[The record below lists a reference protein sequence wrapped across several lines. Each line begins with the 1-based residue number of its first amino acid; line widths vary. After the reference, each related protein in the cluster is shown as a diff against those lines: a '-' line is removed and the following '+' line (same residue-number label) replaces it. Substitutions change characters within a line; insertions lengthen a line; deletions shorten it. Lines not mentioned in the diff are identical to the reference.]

1 MKRKTITQSL
11 ATVLLA
17 VAMPLTAQVPQLI
30 NFQGRIAVGTT
41 NFEGSGQFKFAL
53 VNADGSTTYWSNDSS
68 STGGGEPTAAVTL
81 PVVKGLYS
89 VLLGDATLP
98 NMTVVPSS
106 VFSNGDVHLRV
117 WFNDGVNGFHH
128 LTPDQRIAAVGY
140 AMMAA
145 NVPDGSITG
154 DKIAPGAVGASQL
167 APDAVMGSLDAAGVG
182 FVPSGGVILSE
193 QENNT
198 ALLDAGYV
206 KILGTVPKPA
216 WIELAEPETLR
227 FEGETAIWTGSEVI
241 YWGGTDFF
249 FGDITNSGERFNPST
264 NTWTPMSDEG
274 APSIR
279 SFPESLWTGSQ
290 MIIWGGED
298 FDLGGPANTGALY
311 DPETDTWTEMSTGGA
326 PLLMFPEVL
335 WAGDRMIVWGGWDPI
350 DGNPTNTGAMYDPE
364 TDTWAEIS
372 DVNAP
377 VARDSA
383 IILWTGT
390 EMIVWGGFDIDG
402 FPDDTGA
409 RYNPATD
416 TWTTMSFVG
425 APALMYGFE
434 NPPVVF
440 WSGAEMLI
448 WGLSGFD
455 EDLGT
460 PIYAGGR
467 YNPATNTWA
476 AMSTEDAPNPFN
488 LDAYDYKPSTA
499 WTGTEM
505 ILWFGKDNNG
515 GARYNPA
522 TDTWTPISQNQAP
535 DQTSGNSR
543 TLWTGTELLNW
554 GGWFND
560 TGEYNYGSRY
570 NPATN
575 TWKKISS
582 TNALFAYDPVPTVV
596 WTGSQMIV
604 MPHLEGSHGFLEP
617 PYSYTP
623 SDTDFFFIY
632 QRP

>member
-53 VNADGSTTYWSNDSS
+53 VNADGSATYWSNDSS

-154 DKIAPGAVGASQL
+154 AKIAPGAIGASQL
-167 APDAVMGSLDAAGVG
+167 ASDAVMGSLDAAGVG
-182 FVPSGGVILSE
+182 FVPSGGIILSE
-193 QENNT
+193 QETNP
-198 ALLDAGYV
+198 ALVNAGYV
-206 KILGTVPKPA
+206 KINGTVPKPA
-216 WIELAEPETLR
+216 WTEMANSEIFR
-227 FEGETAIWTGSEVI
+227 YEGETAIWTGSEVI
-241 YWGGTDFF
+241 YWGGMDYF
-249 FGDITNSGERFNPST
+249 FGDSTNSGERFNPST
-264 NTWTPMSDEG
+264 NTWTPMSDDG

-279 SFPESLWTGSQ
+279 LFPKSLWTGSR

-298 FDLGGPANTGALY
+298 MDLGDYSNTGALY
-311 DPETDTWTEMSTGGA
+311 DPETDTWTEMSTEDA
-326 PLLMFPEVL
+326 PHLMFPKVF
-335 WAGDRMIVWGGWDPI
+335 WAGERMIVWGGWDPFEWT
-350 DGNPTNTGAMYDPE
+350 PTNTGAMYDPE
-364 TDTWAEIS
+364 TDTWTEIS

-383 IILWTGT
+383 IILWTGS

-402 FPDDTGA
+402 FPEDTGA
-409 RYNPATD
+409 RYNPSTN
-416 TWTTMSFVG
+416 TWTAMSFAG
-425 APALMYGFE
+425 APALIYDFDH
-434 NPPVVF
+434 PPVVF
-440 WSGAEMLI
+440 WSGTEMLI

-467 YNPATNTWA
+467 YKPATNSWT
-476 AMSTEDAPNPFN
+476 AMATEDAPEPFGF
-488 LDAYDYKPSTA
+488 DGYDYKPSTA

-515 GARYNPA
+515 GARYNP
-522 TDTWTPISQNQAP
+522 TSDTWTPISLNQAP

-543 TLWTGTELLNW
+543 TLWTGTELLDW
-554 GGWFND
+554 GGWLINSGF
-560 TGEYNYGSRY
+560 YNYGSRY
-570 NPATN
+570 NPETD

-582 TNALFAYDPVPTVV
+582 TNAPFGYEPVPAVV

-604 MPHLEGSHGFLEP
+604 MPHIDPGMGTPVPAF
-617 PYSYTP
+617 SYTP